1 MLSTHTP
8 HKPKRTK
15 GNFKTLDSNKS
26 EATTSHMGF
35 QSCYKGQKRRTL
47 MTLVVLRLGKRWKLV
62 VSEHAKKAVALI
74 IGTPLLS
81 T

>member
-1 MLSTHTP
+1 M
-8 HKPKRTK
+8 
-15 GNFKTLDSNKS
+15 N
-26 EATTSHMGF
+26 
-35 QSCYKGQKRRTL
+35 
-47 MTLVVLRLGKRWKLV
+47 LVVLRLGKRWKLV